1 MNKLIK
7 NISSALLSKL
17 IAVIGP
23 FVIRTIIIYKLGN
36 EYVGLSSL
44 FSSIL
49 QVLSLAEL
57 GIGSVLTFSMYK
69 PVVERND
76 EKVMTLLAF
85 YRTVYRLIGIIIIII
100 AGIITLFI
108 PKLINGSYPGDVNI
122 YVLFWIYIANTA
134 SSYLLFAY
142 RSSILIAHQKNNI
155 VYMCETVTKS
165 LMYILQA
172 IVLITINNFYAYIIF
187 LPVCTILNNLIVY
200 IISVKQYPEI
210 VPKGKLERNERK
222 EIFKQIES
230 LCVHRIA
237 GVLILSLDNIVISTF
252 LGLNVLAQYSN
263 YSYIVT
269 ALNGFLDVAL
279 VSITSVVG
287 TNIIKFSDEIKYK
300 SFSKAAILK
309 MSVVSICSICMFC
322 LYQPFIKIWVGK
334 DNLLSVFEM
343 TCFCLYFYT
352 YKFRAILMTYRDA
365 SGLWKQDVWKSI
377 IGLAFNLI
385 GNIVLIKIFGAV
397 GVLITTIIVMVFI
410 FYPWETRVLFKY
422 LFHRSPKEYIVCTIK
437 VSLIT
442 VLTWF
447 ISQILMRAI
456 VGDGILLGCVRLA
469 ISLLAY
475 SILFYIIFN
484 NTEYI
489 ENVKTLVEAIGNK
502 IVHKK
507 K

>member
-1 MNKLIK
+1 M
-7 NISSALLSKL
+7 
-17 IAVIGP
+17 
-23 FVIRTIIIYKLGN
+23 
-36 EYVGLSSL
+36 
-44 FSSIL
+44 
-49 QVLSLAEL
+49 
-57 GIGSVLTFSMYK
+57 
-69 PVVERND
+69 
-76 EKVMTLLAF
+76 
-85 YRTVYRLIGIIIIII
+85 
-100 AGIITLFI
+100 
-108 PKLINGSYPGDVNI
+108 
-122 YVLFWIYIANTA
+122 
-134 SSYLLFAY
+134 
-142 RSSILIAHQKNNI
+142 
-155 VYMCETVTKS
+155 
-165 LMYILQA
+165 
-172 IVLITINNFYAYIIF
+172 
-187 LPVCTILNNLIVY
+187 
-200 IISVKQYPEI
+200 
-210 VPKGKLERNERK
+210 
-222 EIFKQIES
+222 
-230 LCVHRIA
+230 
-237 GVLILSLDNIVISTF
+237 
-252 LGLNVLAQYSN
+252 GLNVLAQYSN

-279 VSITSVVG
+279 VSITSLVG

-300 SFSKAAILK
+300 SFSKAAILT